1 MTLFAFGRKCA
12 PLTARD
18 ELPNILGLPENIA
31 PNAKP
36 PIPIPDRDRYSRRV
50 IKLSLNFWE

>member
-18 ELPNILGLPENIA
+18 ELPNILDLPESID

-36 PIPIPDRDRYSRRV
+36 PIPMPDRERYSRRV
-50 IKLSLNFWE
+50 IKLSLSF